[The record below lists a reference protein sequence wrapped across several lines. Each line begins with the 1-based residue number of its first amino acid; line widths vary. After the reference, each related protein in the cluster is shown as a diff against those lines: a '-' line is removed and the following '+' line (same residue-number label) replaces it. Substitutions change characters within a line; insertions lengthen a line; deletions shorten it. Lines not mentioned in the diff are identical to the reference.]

1 MKTYK
6 IKTSI
11 MIGSP
16 LWSDWCGWHNANGQ
30 DTFFNFMQTTFP
42 FIISAYYINSQANP
56 QNEGEFVFV
65 VEDEDEDKLTWL
77 RLYI

>member
-16 LWSDWCGWHNANGQ
+16 LWSDWSSTSQ

-42 FIISAYYINSQANP
+42 FIISAYYKNSQANP
-56 QNEGEFVFV
+56 HNEGEFVFV

-77 RLYI
+77 RLLI

>member
-16 LWSDWCGWHNANGQ
+16 LWSDWSSKSQ

-77 RLYI
+77 RLLI

>member
-1 MKTYK
+1 
-6 IKTSI
+6 

-16 LWSDWCGWHNANGQ
+16 LWSDWCGWHYANSQ

-42 FIISAYYINSQANP
+42 FIISAYYTYPKNTP
-56 QNEGEFVFV
+56 HNEGEFVFV

-77 RLYI
+77 RLLI